1 MALLLLGGCGRR
13 GPDAE
18 TKGAGEALATV
29 APVATPSKR
38 LVYPWSVVAGGVD
51 SGAALRR
58 AAEEDPTVAAH
69 YDGMRLEEFEARRLQ
84 ADRKGYVSY
93 RVRDRVY
100 WTRRMVTLRAG
111 EEVLTDGRAMIR
123 GRCGNRVSETP
134 QLPVAD
140 AGNEPAEAA
149 MDEPVR
155 GAQLLTSPAFPGE
168 ATAGPAGPAGPA
180 KPQQPAGEAL
190 SVLPAAGNSDAL
202 PPVWVNGGTGVLLGG
217 GAPGSSAT
225 PTGSTPAPT
234 GGGVAPVPPPGAVI
248 IAQGPPL
255 TGLEIPPPLVS
266 TPLVGPPLVMNPPPG
281 RIPPPG
287 NSPPSH
293 LPPGSLPP
301 GSLPPGTLCRRRFR
315 RCRYRRE
322 IRRRRVRCRRQGIR
336 RRVHPHRP
344 TRHCRRPG
352 SRPFRR
358 CRSRGHGCWRQLGW
372 PGSGWG
378 LFSAGCGDRAVS
390 QRPRGGRLRFA
401 GLTWRDGRGREG
413 VTSSRRPGVGPSC
426 GASCGRGWPG

>member
-281 RIPPPG
+281 HIPPPG

-301 GSLPPGTLCRRRFR
+301 GSLPPGSLPPTLPPVPVP
-315 RCRYRRE
+315 E
-322 IRRRRVRCRRQGIR
+322 GN
-336 RRVHPHRP
+336 PPP
-344 TRHCRRPG
+344 TSPLPPTGNPPPG
-352 SRPFRR
+352 TPPPTDPPLPPPGEPPFRR

-401 GLTWRDGRGREG
+401 GLTWRDGRGREEA
-413 VTSSRRPGVGPSC
+413 TSSRRPGVGPSC
-426 GASCGRGWPG
+426 GASCGRGGPG